1 MAFRPKVNDIIH
13 VDNKTLHFTE
23 HPSAK
28 GMPYGQTGRRA
39 TVYQV
44 QDLHGAFYALKV
56 FNLAFRSPI
65 VEQQSRQI
73 ARFHTIAG
81 LEACQRDVITPQMYA
96 NLLQVYP
103 DLSYAVVMPW
113 VQGTNWQEIILGRKP
128 LDPDS
133 SKVLATSFIH
143 LMALLEQRGIAHC
156 DLSGP
161 NLIID
166 FDRKN
171 SSIPVSLIDLEDLY
185 APGLIPPQKLPAG
198 SAGYA
203 HPQARSGVWSG
214 EADRFAGAILVAEML
229 GWCDERVRRIAY
241 GEQYFDPS
249 EMQTTC
255 ERYQLLLQVL
265 RERWGAQIANVF
277 SQAWFAPTLA
287 ACPTFANWVRA
298 IDPPPDPVELRA
310 QIMRLE
316 RMGRWN
322 EVLQTCDEL
331 LKLDGSQTEIWSIR
345 ARAQQAQK
353 LDADILK
360 AWDVAAKSGLT
371 QDWEACLKLII
382 SAELLGPDVVKYQA
396 QKEQAEQEMDAAL
409 RLDQAEENINTRKWA
424 EAEQLLLGI
433 TPIQPRYTPLRLK
446 LDQVTRLE
454 KEVDQNRLV
463 AKQAIERQ
471 DWQTALSALAAIE
484 KVQPLDSELL
494 ALKSQAETLETK
506 VKELERKAKEL
517 QSKLT
522 KAREHLNVGEFDLAE
537 ACVNEILQDFPK
549 NPQALQI
556 LPEIQTRRSHYQTFQ
571 KAVKEYQDG
580 NLEEALEILN
590 TLPQN
595 FENSFQLR
603 EQISQR
609 LSWRKQLENERQKW
623 HPKEVLSILK
633 WRPKD
638 ETERPDLENWAMEM
652 IGLEKAIN
660 EAYSQGD
667 LSQLISLL
675 ENAPSDYP
683 NRTDLLN
690 QTRHRL
696 EIQQIIREGL
706 AAYDLDLINE
716 VLEELPPNDK
726 NYPELIQWS
735 KREENLRA
743 QINQTYQDINLVT
756 ANQLLEQMPEDHPLR
771 RNFQEWLEHEKHI
784 RERIMTAF
792 EQYDLESLELIVN
805 SLPENHPLKGP
816 SQKRLNDEK
825 ERRKMLEQ
833 AQRVF
838 DGEAVLKLL
847 SEVDKDYPDYDQLE
861 MWAEEEL
868 NRQEN
873 IRQALL
879 DEDIEEIEKLLNGLP
894 PTHPYTQDLQEWLE
908 NEQQP
913 SSEEEKEQQE
923 RATEVKKNN

>member
-1 MAFRPKVNDIIH
+1 
-13 VDNKTLHFTE
+13 
-23 HPSAK
+23 
-28 GMPYGQTGRRA
+28 
-39 TVYQV
+39 
-44 QDLHGAFYALKV
+44 
-56 FNLAFRSPI
+56 
-65 VEQQSRQI
+65 
-73 ARFHTIAG
+73 
-81 LEACQRDVITPQMYA
+81 
-96 NLLQVYP
+96 
-103 DLSYAVVMPW
+103 
-113 VQGTNWQEIILGRKP
+113 
-128 LDPDS
+128 
-133 SKVLATSFIH
+133 
-143 LMALLEQRGIAHC
+143 
-156 DLSGP
+156 
-161 NLIID
+161 
-166 FDRKN
+166 
-171 SSIPVSLIDLEDLY
+171 
-185 APGLIPPQKLPAG
+185 
-198 SAGYA
+198 
-203 HPQARSGVWSG
+203 
-214 EADRFAGAILVAEML
+214 
-229 GWCDERVRRIAY
+229 
-241 GEQYFDPS
+241 
-249 EMQTTC
+249 
-255 ERYQLLLQVL
+255 
-265 RERWGAQIANVF
+265 
-277 SQAWFAPTLA
+277 
-287 ACPTFANWVRA
+287 
-298 IDPPPDPVELRA
+298 
-310 QIMRLE
+310 
-316 RMGRWN
+316 
-322 EVLQTCDEL
+322 
-331 LKLDGSQTEIWSIR
+331 
-345 ARAQQAQK
+345 
-353 LDADILK
+353 
-360 AWDVAAKSGLT
+360 
-371 QDWEACLKLII
+371 
-382 SAELLGPDVVKYQA
+382 
-396 QKEQAEQEMDAAL
+396 MDAAL

-522 KAREHLNVGEFDLAE
+522 KTREHLNAGEFDLAE

-603 EQISQR
+603 EQIRQR

-623 HPKEVLSILK
+623 HPNEVLNILK

-652 IGLEKAIN
+652 MGLEKAIN

-675 ENAPSDYP
+675 ENV
-683 NRTDLLN
+683 
-690 QTRHRL
+690 Q
-696 EIQQIIREGL
+696 
-706 AAYDLDLINE
+706 
-716 VLEELPPNDK
+716 LPPNDK